1 MNRLISCIICVISF
15 HNYLSA
21 QSRSY
26 WSEIIEAENKF
37 VTKEY
42 DVSTS
47 AYYNTFLYY
56 GVNDLENWFN
66 AIFISEQFSS
76 DRVYSDS
83 LIILILKEINI
94 FDQRNFEEQISRLP
108 KLIYVS
114 DTIQHKNYKTL
125 NKKHRQLYS
134 KWKLLERKD
143 QRPRKFPYSIFVS
156 NKKLHTIDSLN
167 QEKLIELY
175 YQNGNTLPS
184 SIDFGRPNKTTPY
197 WIIFQHSNYDWKEN
211 TVNISRLQQILFDEL
226 SKGKVSPKSAQY
238 HLIYTVAREISHG
251 ATEIIYKDPQNFIS
265 DWFNIVK
272 FNSMTDLQHEINIDE
287 LTFINELRRQIYLEE
302 INDAYLQKR
311 LIFIEQNLYF
321 R

>member
-1 MNRLISCIICVISF
+1 MNRLISILIVISF
-15 HNYLSA
+15 HNHSFT
-21 QSRSY
+21 QTHSY

-37 VTKEY
+37 VLKEY
-42 DVSTS
+42 DASAS

-56 GVNDLENWFN
+56 GVNDVENWFN

-76 DRVYSDS
+76 DKVYSDS
-83 LIILILKEINI
+83 LIFLILKEIDI
-94 FDQRNFEEQISRLP
+94 FDLRSFDEPISRLP

-114 DTIQHKNYKTL
+114 DTIQHKNYITL
-125 NKKHRQLYS
+125 NEKQRQLYS

-167 QEKLIELY
+167 REKLIKLY
-175 YQNGNTLPS
+175 NQNGKTLPS
-184 SIDFGRPNKTTPY
+184 SINFGQPNKTTPY
-197 WIIFQHSNYDWKEN
+197 WFIFQHSTYNWKESK
-211 TVNISRLQQILFDEL
+211 VNNSRLQQILFDEL
-226 SKGKVSPKSAQY
+226 SKGKVSPESAQF

-251 ATEIIYKDPQNFIS
+251 ASEIIYNDPQNFIS

-287 LTFINELRRQIYLEE
+287 LTFINELRKQIYLEE
-302 INDAYLQKR
+302 INDAYLRKR
-311 LIFIEQNLYF
+311 LLFIEQNLYF